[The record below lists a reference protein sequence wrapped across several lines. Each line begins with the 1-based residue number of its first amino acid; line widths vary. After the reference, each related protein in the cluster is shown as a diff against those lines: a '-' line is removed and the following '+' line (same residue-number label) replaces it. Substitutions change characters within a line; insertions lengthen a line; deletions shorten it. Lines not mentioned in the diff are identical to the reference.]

1 MSSTP
6 PSPTNNSNSNNTN
19 SNNSTN
25 SNNTNSNNTNS
36 NNTNSN
42 NTNSNNNN
50 SILDVSDNI
59 VDYILRQTLTDT
71 NTTTINMQGTTAAGN
86 MVTRTTFTTDVS
98 GNININQD
106 LEEVVVS
113 YYDDTSGNNS
123 ALINQIRAYANEI
136 KCEDFH
142 GKGSIDDYSALFQAA
157 SQIANDTKQ
166 MTLDIDTKGF
176 EDFGKAADDLSA
188 LFTSFITKL
197 QNVSIIDDTAFL
209 TSIVNALAK
218 IVNLSNIFGKFRE
231 TIIATSY
238 IQIPKSAHDT
248 KLILQTLSSELNC
261 AMGYIAYFVDS
272 SAPKP
277 LNADLSANDLNVI
290 TKAVTAIENY
300 NILCEQGVSIALTN
314 SVDVQYIKMVNNDL
328 GSKTTALR
336 TATDKLRAKLASYNL

>member
-1 MSSTP
+1 MSGNP
-6 PSPTNNSNSNNTN
+6 PSPTNNNVNNVNN
-19 SNNSTN
+19 SNNS
-25 SNNTNSNNTNS
+25 NNV
-36 NNTNSN
+36 
-42 NTNSNNNN
+42 NN

-59 VDYILRQTLTDT
+59 INYTLNQTLSDV
-71 NTTTINMQGTTAAGN
+71 NTTTINQQGTTAAGN
-86 MVTRTTFTTDVS
+86 MVTHTTFTTDVS
-98 GNININQD
+98 GNINITEN

-113 YYDDTSGNNS
+113 YYEDTSGNNS

-142 GKGSIDDYSALFQAA
+142 GKGSIDDYGALFQAA

-176 EDFGKAADDLSA
+176 EDFGKAADDLSS

-209 TSIVNALAK
+209 TSIVSALAK

-238 IQIPKSAHDT
+238 VQIPKSAHDT

-300 NILCEQGVSIALTN
+300 NILCEQGVTIALTN
-314 SVDVQYIKMVNNDL
+314 SADVQYIKMVNSDL
-328 GSKTTALR
+328 ESKTTALR
-336 TATDKLRAKLASYNL
+336 TATNKLRAKLASYNL

>member
-1 MSSTP
+1 MSGNP
-6 PSPTNNSNSNNTN
+6 PSPTNNSNSNNNNANN
-19 SNNSTN
+19 SNVLFQN
-25 SNNTNSNNTNS
+25 
-36 NNTNSN
+36 
-42 NTNSNNNN
+42 
-50 SILDVSDNI
+50 IDVSDNI
-59 VDYILRQTLTDT
+59 VNYTLNQTLSDA
-71 NTTTINMQGTTAAGN
+71 NTTTINQQGTTAAGN
-86 MVTRTTFTTDVS
+86 MVTQTTFTTDVS
-98 GNININQD
+98 GNININQN
-106 LEEVVVS
+106 LEEVVIS
-113 YYDDTSGNNS
+113 YYEDTSCNNS

-188 LFTSFITKL
+188 LFTSFISKL

-238 IQIPKSAHDT
+238 VQIPKSAHDT

-300 NILCEQGVSIALTN
+300 NILCEQGVTIALTN
-314 SVDVQYIKMVNNDL
+314 SADVQYIKMVNSDL
-328 GSKTTALR
+328 ESKTTALR
-336 TATDKLRAKLASYNL
+336 TATNKLRAKLASYNL

>member
-1 MSSTP
+1 MSSNP
-6 PSPTNNSNSNNTN
+6 PSPTNNNSNNSNSNNSNNQNN
-19 SNNSTN
+19 SNNSNNQNN
-25 SNNTNSNNTNS
+25 SNLLFQ
-36 NNTNSN
+36 
-42 NTNSNNNN
+42 
-50 SILDVSDNI
+50 SIDASDNI
-59 VDYILRQTLTDT
+59 INYTLNQTIKDD
-71 NTTTINMQGTTAAGN
+71 NTTTINTQGTTASGN
-86 MVTRTTFTTDVS
+86 MVTQTTFTTDVS
-98 GNININQD
+98 GNININKNLQQ
-106 LEEVVVS
+106 VIA
-113 YYDDTSGNNS
+113 YDDDYSSTNNM
-123 ALINQIRAYANEI
+123 ALINQIRSYANEI

-142 GKGSIDDYSALFQAA
+142 GKGSIDDYGALFQAA

-238 IQIPKSAHDT
+238 VEIPKSAHDT
-248 KLILQTLSSELNC
+248 KIILQSLSSELNC

-277 LNADLSANDLNVI
+277 QHADLSANDLNVI
-290 TKAVTAIENY
+290 TKAITAIENY

-314 SVDVQYIKMVNNDL
+314 SADVQYIKMVNNDL
-328 GSKTTALR
+328 ESKTTALR
-336 TATDKLRAKLASYNL
+336 TATNKLRAKLALYNL